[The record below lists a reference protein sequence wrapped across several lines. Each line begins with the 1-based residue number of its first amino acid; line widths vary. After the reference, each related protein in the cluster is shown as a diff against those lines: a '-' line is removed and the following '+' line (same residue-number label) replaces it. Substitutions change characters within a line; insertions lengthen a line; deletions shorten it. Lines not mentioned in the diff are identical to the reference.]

1 MGENQ
6 TIDLNQAQYITD
18 IEGHLEPSLDLNELA
33 RRGIVDA
40 GSAGRTHP
48 LAPEERALI
57 STKGACI
64 AGHLALTGYSV
75 LIGSQKYLV
84 PTIQIVNPESLWDS
98 GEGAVVKEE
107 LDRVLGVAKQ
117 IASKT
122 GGLVGSPSETCSGC
136 APAVWIEIFIPMAY
150 AIKNAVDFASWKAH
164 LEAIGH

>member
-1 MGENQ
+1 MGEHQ

-84 PTIQIVNPESLWDS
+84 PTIQIVNPESLRDPGRS
-98 GEGAVVKEE
+98 SPEGRTRPSIRGCKANSIQNRWFSRISVRIMFW
-107 LDRVLGVAKQ
+107 LRSRRMDR
-117 IASKT
+117 
-122 GGLVGSPSETCSGC
+122 
-136 APAVWIEIFIPMAY
+136 
-150 AIKNAVDFASWKAH
+150 DFHPNGIRNRKCC
-164 LEAIGH
+164 